1 MIRHHNNSILKSEVI
16 ADSWRATEKLD
27 IELDVEPIV
36 GEQQKNLKFKEG
48 KLSLASLFIG
58 ETND

>member
-16 ADSWRATEKLD
+16 ADSWRATEKP
-27 IELDVEPIV
+27 ELY
-36 GEQQKNLKFKEG
+36 LKFKEG

>member
-1 MIRHHNNSILKSEVI
+1 MIEHHNNSILKSEVI

-36 GEQQKNLKFKEG
+36 GEQQKNLNY
-48 KLSLASLFIG
+48 I
-58 ETND
+58 